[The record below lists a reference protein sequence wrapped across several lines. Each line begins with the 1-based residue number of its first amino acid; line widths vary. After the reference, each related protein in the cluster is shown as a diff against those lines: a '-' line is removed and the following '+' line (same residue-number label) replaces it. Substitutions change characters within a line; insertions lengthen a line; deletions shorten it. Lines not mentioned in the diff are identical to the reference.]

1 MDRFQGVHE
10 TTPKTSM
17 MQDHVLL
24 RTLEIPLALLTK
36 SANSCRRRLMLNAG
50 NMRLSGSAQWRVALA
65 VVFFLVSSLQGTLVA
80 SAGSFGQMNAK
91 TAAHHEM
98 VVDAASDHH
107 HGQAAD
113 SAAPAEKK
121 HHGGESVADKGC
133 EVHCAP
139 ASAVPV
145 DTGKIMHAVAR
156 CFAQSVAAVLI
167 DGNYAEFIRPPRHLI

>member
-1 MDRFQGVHE
+1 MARGACGRLFSGQFAAGHTVCISRLFRPDERKDR
-10 TTPKTSM
+10 
-17 MQDHVLL
+17 
-24 RTLEIPLALLTK
+24 R
-36 SANSCRRRLMLNAG
+36 
-50 NMRLSGSAQWRVALA
+50 
-65 VVFFLVSSLQGTLVA
+65 
-80 SAGSFGQMNAK
+80 
-91 TAAHHEM
+91 HHEM
-98 VVDAASDHH
+98 VVDAASDHR

-121 HHGGESVADKGC
+121 HHGGKSVADKGC

-145 DTGKIMHAVAR
+145 DTVKIMHAVAR